1 MNCSKI
7 HRSWLS
13 VLIGLLISALLIATC
28 PPASIAAAPIRLQ
41 PYLLTMAQE
50 TPDERVSIIVQKT
63 TADAGLEGLVMRLGG
78 KITRS
83 LPIINAFAAQIQA
96 NFLLH
101 LAQAPGVRWISLDA
115 PVHESDAVADGS
127 TQVRDEFKT
136 FAYTGNDGTHAWST
150 PWVELGESDGP
161 EIGDVIVT
169 RFWGGALQGLRLQG
183 AVKGIQRQVNLS
195 ATTAATISFSYRR
208 KGLAADEYVTV
219 EATHDGSTWQELGR
233 LSGPATDAELHD
245 VVYDLS
251 AYRSADAAIR
261 FVTSP
266 TWQAEAKFYLDQVT
280 VTATPMVVAYAHQ
293 LYLPVVIGVAE
304 DAQAIDQQG
313 PSASAHTTN
322 GTTVTYYLHNNP
334 TPAVANTSAQP
345 LLSATTNAPT
355 GSRLYNYDLNRDSY
369 TGLFLAKGGKGSTE
383 SDPTKIQ
390 RWRTPVLTANLSLN
404 GEASLTLY
412 AAMKEFQNK
421 RGVLQAYL
429 LERHGASTTVIG
441 SSQITKVTWGA
452 GWQPVTISW
461 GILNRLIPPGR
472 QLEIAVIVGAT
483 ADDDMWLA
491 YGTTGQASRVTLPVG
506 CFQCIN
512 TTTLASTHVTAI
524 AADQLWNEAGY
535 VQGQGVTVAVVD
547 SGISQHNDLR
557 DAAGNSRILA
567 QVDFT
572 GNQGLPDD
580 YYGHGTH
587 VAGIIGGN
595 GALSGS
601 KYMGI
606 APKVNL
612 VDVRVTND
620 LGIGNLSDVVAGI
633 QWIYDNKNFYNIR
646 IANLSLN
653 STVPESYHTSPL
665 NAALEILWFNGV
677 VVVVSAGNNGNSGIL
692 YPPANDPFVITAGAV
707 DTKGT
712 PAIWDDILALFSDHG
727 TTQDGF
733 AKPDLIVPG
742 ANIIAALASNDSNL
756 ALNHPAHT
764 VSGPAGNYY
773 FRMSGTSMAAA
784 VAAGSVALLLQ
795 DEPSLTPDQ
804 VKYRL
809 MATATTFI
817 NSKYLNTYAAV
828 RGNSTTSANTGI
840 AASQLL
846 WTGSQPVVWGSVSWN
861 SVSWNSVS
869 WNSVSWN
876 SVSWNS
882 VSRNSVHWDD

>member
-1 MNCSKI
+1 MNNNKI
-7 HRSWLS
+7 KRGWPS
-13 VLIGLLISALLIATC
+13 VLIGLLIGALLIATY
-28 PPASIAAAPIRLQ
+28 PPASIAAAPVRLQ
-41 PYLLTMAQE
+41 PYLVTIAQE
-50 TPDERVSIIVQKT
+50 TPDEQVSIIVQKAT
-63 TADAGLEGLVMRLGG
+63 RDAGLEGLVMRLGG
-78 KITRS
+78 KITRA

-96 NFLLH
+96 DFLLH

-115 PVHESDAVADGS
+115 PVYESNAVADG
-127 TQVRDEFKT
+127 TVQVRDEFKT
-136 FAYTGNDGTHAWST
+136 FDYSGNDGTHAWSA
-150 PWVELGESDGP
+150 PWVEMGESDGP
-161 EIGDVIVT
+161 ELGDLIVT

-183 AVKGIQRQVNLS
+183 AAKGIQRQMNLS
-195 ATTAATISFSYRR
+195 TATAADVSFSYRR
-208 KGLAADEYVTV
+208 KGFVDSDYVTV
-219 EATHDGSTWQELGR
+219 EVTHDGVTWQELGR
-233 LSGPATDAELHD
+233 LSGPATDAELHH

-251 AYRSADAAIR
+251 AYRSAAAAIR

-266 TWQAEAKFYLDQVT
+266 TWQAEAKFYVDQVT
-280 VTATPMVVAYAHQ
+280 VTATPMAVAYAHQ
-293 LYLPVVIGVAE
+293 LYLPVVAGVAKE
-304 DAQAIDQQG
+304 AQAVDQQR
-313 PSASAHTTN
+313 PLATARTTN
-322 GTTVTYYLHNNP
+322 NTTVTYYLHNNP

-355 GSRLYNYDLNRDSY
+355 GSILYNYDVNRDSDA
-369 TGLFLAKGGKGSTE
+369 GLFLAKGGSGLTE

-390 RWRTPVLTANLSLN
+390 RWRTPVLTTDLSLN
-404 GEASLTLY
+404 GEASITLY
-412 AAMKEFQNK
+412 AAMKHFQNK
-421 RGVLQAYL
+421 RGILQAYL
-429 LERHGASTTVIG
+429 IERNGASTTVIG
-441 SSQITKVTWGA
+441 SSQFTKLTWGA
-452 GWQPVTISW
+452 GWQSVTISW
-461 GILNRLIPPGR
+461 GVLGMLIPAGR
-472 QLEIAVIVGAT
+472 QLEIAVIVGT
-483 ADDDMWLA
+483 ASDDDMWLA
-491 YGTTGQASRVTLPVG
+491 YGTKGQASRVTLPVG

-512 TTTLASTHVTAI
+512 TTTLESTHVTAI

-535 VQGQGVTVAVVD
+535 VQGQDVTVAVVD
-547 SGISQHNDLR
+547 SGISQHNDLY

-572 GNQGLPDD
+572 DNQGLPDD

-595 GALSGS
+595 GALSGG

-620 LGIGNLSDVVAGI
+620 LGIGNMSDVVAGI
-633 QWIYDNKNFYNIR
+633 QWIYDNKDFYNIR

-712 PAIWDDILALFSDHG
+712 ASIWDDLLATFSDHG

-764 VSGPAGNYY
+764 VAGPDGNYY

-784 VAAGSVALLLQ
+784 VTAGSVALLLQ
-795 DEPSLTPDQ
+795 DEPNLTPDQ

-809 MATATTFI
+809 TATATTFF

-840 AASQLL
+840 TASQLL
-846 WTGSQPVVWGSVSWN
+846 WSGSQPVAWNSVSWN